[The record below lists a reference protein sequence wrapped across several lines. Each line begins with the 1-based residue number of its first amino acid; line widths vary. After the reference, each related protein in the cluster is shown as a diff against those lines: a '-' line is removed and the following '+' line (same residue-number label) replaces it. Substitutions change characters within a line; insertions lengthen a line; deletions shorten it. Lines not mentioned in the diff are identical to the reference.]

1 MRFINW
7 FKEKNTLIDE
17 NMEIRKGKHK
27 VEQKLNEML
36 ETVDEIQ
43 NKYIAILEQ
52 KSEQFDLYVKYQE
65 QCLEL
70 AKDRRELKRD
80 LALSREEVTRLSKII
95 EEQEKNNKKLERKV
109 KKLSEVEINAKDK
122 SIES

>member
-1 MRFINW
+1 MRFIKIFTNW
-7 FKEKNTLIDE
+7 FKDKNTLIDE

-43 NKYIAILEQ
+43 SKYIAILEQ

-109 KKLSEVEINAKDK
+109 KKLSEVE
-122 SIES
+122 

>member
-1 MRFINW
+1 MRFIKRFTNW
-7 FKEKNTLIDE
+7 FKDKNTLIDE

-43 NKYIAILEQ
+43 SKYIAILEQ

-80 LALSREEVTRLSKII
+80 LALSREEVTRLSNII

-109 KKLSEVEINAKDK
+109 KKLSEVE
-122 SIES
+122 

>member
-1 MRFINW
+1 M
-7 FKEKNTLIDE
+7 
-17 NMEIRKGKHK
+17 
-27 VEQKLNEML
+27 
-36 ETVDEIQ
+36 
-43 NKYIAILEQ
+43 
-52 KSEQFDLYVKYQE
+52 KYQE

-109 KKLSEVEINAKDK
+109 KKLSEVE
-122 SIES
+122 